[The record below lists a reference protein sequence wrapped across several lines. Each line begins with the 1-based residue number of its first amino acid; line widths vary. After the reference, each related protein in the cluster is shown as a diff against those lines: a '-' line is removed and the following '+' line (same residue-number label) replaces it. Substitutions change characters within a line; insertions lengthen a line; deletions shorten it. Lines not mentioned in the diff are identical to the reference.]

1 MDLGISSDSS
11 HRDFSIRER
20 SRRAR
25 IDACLQLCLS
35 GRLVLDAAPAGAEGA
50 TQQIITYITCR
61 SVATLHHRG
70 RDRYHGS
77 HRRYNRRRRKSDR
90 STKDCRTVW
99 SELRADWSLAG
110 QVERKEPIRMLLP
123 GFPFKSP
130 NQKDK
135 VLGVLPDLGEELA
148 LKHLDGLC
156 EKIKA
161 IYGHGAECHITSD
174 GLVYNGELEENN
186 TMPRY
191 IADDGRS
198 AWCDR

>member
-1 MDLGISSDSS
+1 MAPIDDTTDADAKATEVLKIVKQYGLNY
-11 HRDFSIRER
+11 ER
-20 SRRAR
+20 T
-25 IDACLQLCLS
+25 
-35 GRLVLDAAPAGAEGA
+35 GAWDGFE
-50 TQQIITYITCR
+50 TFLPI
-61 SVATLHHRG
+61 V
-70 RDRYHGS
+70 
-77 HRRYNRRRRKSDR
+77 
-90 STKDCRTVW
+90 
-99 SELRADWSLAG
+99 AG